1 MAPLGRLANAAFEP
15 LYGPAV
21 PLYDWV
27 SRTGF
32 AGEWARWQ
40 RVVLRYVHSG
50 PVLEIGPGTG
60 DLLPALAAQG
70 LQPCGVEPSPQ
81 MIARARRKLSQSG
94 QAPLLV
100 RGRAEALPFAAGAF
114 GAVVAT
120 FPSAWV
126 FQTATWDEI
135 ARVLR
140 PGGEVAIVLSGEL
153 AAARLW
159 TRATRPRL
167 SATLSATHAQP
178 VATPANPRPS
188 LCSGRLSRPGM
199 AAPSSWPDRSRR
211 SREILWISIAPA
223 GQHCADR
230 NHFLSLLVC

>member
-1 MAPLGRLANAAFEP
+1 MTPFSRLANAAFEL

-21 PLYDWV
+21 PIYDWV

-40 RVVLRYVHSG
+40 RVVLRYIHSG

-60 DLLPALAAQG
+60 DLLPLLAAQG
-70 LQPCGVEPSPQ
+70 LRPCGVEPSPQ
-81 MIARARRKLSQSG
+81 MIARAQRKLARLGHTPS
-94 QAPLLV
+94 LV
-100 RGRAEALPFAAGAF
+100 RGRADALPFADDAF

-126 FQTATWDEI
+126 FQAATWDEI

-153 AAARLW
+153 APHGAGRALRAHAYRL
-159 TRATRPRL
+159 L
-167 SATLSATHAQP
+167 YQP
-178 VATPANPRPS
+178 LTPDHLPP
-188 LCSGRLSRPGM
+188 P
-199 AAPSSWPDRSRR
+199 PSSAIPLRWEVVPTRHGRALVLTGQKR
-211 SREILWISIAPA
+211 VASRE
-223 GQHCADR
+223 
-230 NHFLSLLVC
+230 

>member
-1 MAPLGRLANAAFEP
+1 MTPLGRLANAAFEL

-60 DLLPALAAQG
+60 NLLPALAAQG
-70 LQPCGVEPSPQ
+70 LQPCGAEPSPQ
-81 MIARARRKLSQSG
+81 MIARARRKLNQSG
-94 QAPLLV
+94 QAPPLV
-100 RGRAEALPFAAGAF
+100 RGRADTLPFAAGVF

-153 AAARLW
+153 APHGIGRALRARAYRLLYQPLTPNRLPPPPAASFPLQW
-159 TRATRPRL
+159 EIVPTR
-167 SATLSATHAQP
+167 H
-178 VATPANPRPS
+178 
-188 LCSGRLSRPGM
+188 GRALV
-199 AAPSSWPDRSRR
+199 
-211 SREILWISIAPA
+211 LA
-223 GQHCADR
+223 GQK
-230 NHFLSLLVC
+230 SYE

>member
-1 MAPLGRLANAAFEP
+1 MTPLGRLANAAFEL

-60 DLLPALAAQG
+60 NLLPALAAQG
-70 LQPCGVEPSPQ
+70 LQPCGVEPAPQ
-81 MIARARRKLSQSG
+81 MIARARRKLNQPG
-94 QAPLLV
+94 QAPPLV
-100 RGRAEALPFAAGAF
+100 RGRADTLPFAAGVF

-153 AAARLW
+153 APHGIGRALRARAYRLLYQPLTPNRLPPPPAASFPLQW
-159 TRATRPRL
+159 EIVPTR
-167 SATLSATHAQP
+167 H
-178 VATPANPRPS
+178 
-188 LCSGRLSRPGM
+188 GRALV
-199 AAPSSWPDRSRR
+199 
-211 SREILWISIAPA
+211 LA
-223 GQHCADR
+223 GQK
-230 NHFLSLLVC
+230 SYE